1 MKLVEG
7 SNILVEQSGDASV
20 PLGLQPW
27 LPLLPDGYTHG
38 FHLLGFLS
46 IFDYLCVFRSRVV
59 RGSTLSAVY
68 GRNTFVVSW
77 PHSVFQA
84 FPHQVQN
91 MTVFG
96 RLISAEA
103 IVNVDI
109 SLEVDAEVHASLSV
123 LLPILC
129 FLRGLM

>member
-38 FHLLGFLS
+38 FHSALGFLS

-84 FPHQVQN
+84 FPHHVQN

-123 LLPILC
+123 SLPILY
-129 FLRGLM
+129 FYVG